1 MALYDEL
8 TGLHNREMFQKEITK
23 LIENKEN
30 NNKFAIV
37 YMDID
42 NFKYI
47 NESLGHQAGDMFL
60 KFIGENLLR
69 EIKQPNLVAR
79 LGGDEFVIIFN
90 DIECKDLL
98 LKKIET
104 LRKNIDR
111 TWCIYNYEFF
121 ISISIGI
128 AIFPDNG
135 NNINSLFKNAE
146 LAMYAAKKEGKD
158 TVLFYKDVFQKNNLR
173 HIELAYKL
181 QTSIDNDEF
190 VLFYQPQYNLLSEKI
205 EGMEVLIRWKHP
217 VDGFISPGEFI
228 PLAEDTGQIYKLER
242 IIFQKALQMKKKW
255 EEQGFNN
262 VSMSINLSS
271 KTLTSDINFK
281 ELERLIKMYKVDY
294 SKVTLEITETA
305 IISNVD
311 LVIERL
317 NRLRKRG
324 LKIALD
330 DFGTGYSSL
339 TYLKKLPIDIIKLD
353 RSFIKSISEN
363 KKDALIIK
371 FLLLLA
377 NDLEYKV
384 VAEGIETKEHL
395 HILREYQCEYGQGF
409 LLSEPLPEEKINILF
424 EVL

>member
-158 TVLFYKDVFQKNNLR
+158 TVLFYKDIFQKNNLR

-217 VDGFISPGEFI
+217 VEGFISPGEFI

-317 NRLRKRG
+317 NRLRERG